1 MRNGYNRANGLLMRR
16 ATVCL
21 VVASSLLFTAC
32 AKKDETLS
40 TSRSDAW
47 VLENLM
53 SEDPVARN
61 EASLYIGDA
70 AHDPDDEYVV
80 DGYRRS
86 TFEMYRLGMSDPA
99 VQVRMHTAAQLPG
112 QGLSPIELEALYDK
126 AFNDDDSRVWRL
138 AANTFVLLST
148 QLPWP
153 DGTPVLARVRNKAV
167 LTGDAL
173 VLSALCRAGQQA
185 AALSEALGE
194 SVGIKDC

>member
-1 MRNGYNRANGLLMRR
+1 MRR
-16 ATVCL
+16 ATVCFL
-21 VVASSLLFTAC
+21 VAFSSLCASC
-32 AKKDETLS
+32 AKNDEALS

-47 VLENLM
+47 VLKNLM

-80 DGYRRS
+80 DGYRSS

-99 VQVRMHTAAQLPG
+99 IQVRMHTATQLPG

-126 AFNDDDSRVWRL
+126 AFSDEDSRVWRL

-153 DGTPVLARVRNKAV
+153 DGTPVLARIRNKAS
-167 LTGDAL
+167 LTGDEL
-173 VLSALCRAGQQA
+173 VLDALCRAGQQA

-194 SVGIKDC
+194 SSGVKNC

>member
-1 MRNGYNRANGLLMRR
+1 MRR
-16 ATVCL
+16 ATAYL
-21 VVASSLLFTAC
+21 AITASLLFSSC
-32 AKKDETLS
+32 EKHDEALS

-47 VLENLM
+47 VLKNLM

-86 TFEMYRLGMSDPA
+86 TFEMYRLGMSDPS

-112 QGLSPIELEALYDK
+112 QGLSSIELEALYDK

-153 DGTPVLARVRNKAV
+153 EGTPVLARIRNKAT
-167 LTGDAL
+167 LTDDEL
-173 VLSALCRAGQQA
+173 VLNALCRAGQQA

-194 SVGIKDC
+194 STGIKNC